1 MSDLSTSE
9 RRLIVALDR
18 LDYTVEQAGRDLT
31 RLRARPAAR
40 VAPTAAAPTA
50 PSLQAE
56 NRQLSDDVV
65 ALHDRQA
72 ATLEAMRE
80 RLEETLERL
89 AGAGEHM
96 ARLAAANDGLSA
108 ANRDLIAAADGK
120 APAGDAARDTV
131 RAALEAEIES
141 LRAARAAEIAQM
153 GEILDALDRMLGTP
167 APAPRKPLVGR
178 PAAAADHGSDAF
190 AGDVPGSVA
199 AARDTTATFLPA
211 GLPAG
216 LPVSPPDAVAE
227 AGTDLPAGDTDAGA
241 DAQDDADLAAD
252 LDLDLDGGASAE
264 RELTVEREDLP
275 EDELS
280 LFGGVYDD
288 EDDGDGTDP
297 EDIEG
302 DRR

>member
-31 RLRARPAAR
+31 RLRARPATR
-40 VAPTAAAPTA
+40 VAPMAAAPPA

-167 APAPRKPLVGR
+167 APAPRKPLVGK
-178 PAAAADHGSDAF
+178 PASAADHGSDAF
-190 AGDVPGSVA
+190 AGDVPDAVA

-211 GLPAG
+211 GLP
-216 LPVSPPDAVAE
+216 VSPPQAVAE

-241 DAQDDADLAAD
+241 GAQDDPDLAAD
-252 LDLDLDGGASAE
+252 LDLDLDGGAPAE

-288 EDDGDGTDP
+288 EDDGEGTDP
-297 EDIEG
+297 EDTEG